1 MGLTVQQRS
10 AKSKKAV
17 SSIYN
22 VVMTSNVVDD
32 PSTSSSQLSVSLPP
46 TKQPT
51 ADLDL
56 LNGLKMSFS
65 GVLWKNMKYISLIVL
80 VAQNAALVLT
90 MRYSRMVTD
99 GKMYL
104 ASTAVVL
111 TELLKF
117 TISLS
122 VIFYNN
128 NFDVE
133 KTVKLLGLEIV
144 VKGYE
149 TVKVSVPS
157 VLYTIQNNLLYIAL
171 THLNAVTF
179 QVNH

>member
-1 MGLTVQQRS
+1 
-10 AKSKKAV
+10 
-17 SSIYN
+17 
-22 VVMTSNVVDD
+22 MTSNVVDD
-32 PSTSSSQLSVSLPP
+32 PSASSSQLSVSLPP
-46 TKQPT
+46 AKQPT

-56 LNGLKMSFS
+56 FNGLKMSFS

-122 VIFYNN
+122 IIFYNN